1 MNPKT
6 KRFVHWQGSI
16 ITGAEAIARYP
27 DPVFF
32 MRGRPSLTLD
42 ECREYLHRNADEAA
56 RVVDLLRCNR
66 SFKQKAPILNA
77 VNKLHDFRVSINM
90 HGGECGRP
98 YLWEE

>member
-1 MNPKT
+1 MNPKN

-56 RVVDLLRCNR
+56 RVVDLMRG
-66 SFKQKAPILNA
+66 FKTCRQKGPIINA
-77 VNKLHDFRVSINM
+77 ANKLHDFRVAAGI
-90 HGGECGRP
+90 HGGEAGRP